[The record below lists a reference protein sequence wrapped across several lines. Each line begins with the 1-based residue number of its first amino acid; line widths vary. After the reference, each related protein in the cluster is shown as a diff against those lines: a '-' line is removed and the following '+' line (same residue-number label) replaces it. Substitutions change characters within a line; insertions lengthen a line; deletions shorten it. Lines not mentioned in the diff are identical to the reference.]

1 MKLLNKKIRKSFDF
15 VLSHLAL
22 IIVTTVFL
30 FPLYWTVTTSLKP
43 PNEYYRMPPSLFPE
57 KPTIYHYYEAFIPWV
72 LEHMEVAKKFW
83 VEEAAGRA
91 NPITPQLG
99 NSIVITLVSLTLSLA
114 IGSPTAYALS
124 RYKFRGSQNIAF
136 WILSTRMI
144 PPIVAIIPIFFLIN
158 KLRLVDTR
166 PGLIIPYIM
175 INLPFVVWMM
185 KGFFDDIPLE
195 LEEVAKIDGCSA
207 FQAFFKVTL
216 PLSIN
221 GLVATALF
229 CAFITW
235 NEFMFALVLTRT
247 NAQTLP
253 VVLSR
258 FRLDRGIL
266 WGMMSASVVV
276 AIFPLIMITFFLQRQ
291 LVRGFTAGSLK

>member
-1 MKLLNKKIRKSFDF
+1 MRYTAKFKKYLDF
-15 VLSHLAL
+15 CLTHIAL
-22 IIVTTVFL
+22 IIVVIFFL
-30 FPLYWTVTTSLKP
+30 FPVYWTVTTSFKP
-43 PNEYYRMPPSLFPE
+43 PNEYYRMPPSLWPE
-57 KPTIYHYYEAFIPWV
+57 RPTIYHYYESFIPWV
-72 LEHMEVAKKFW
+72 LEGMEKVKQYW

-91 NPITPQLG
+91 QPITPQLV
-99 NSIVITLVSLTLSLA
+99 NSIIVTFSTLILALA

-124 RYKFRGSQNIAF
+124 RYKFRGSENIAF

-158 KLRLVDTR
+158 KLKLVDTR
-166 PGLIIPYIM
+166 VGLVIPYIM

-185 KGFFDDIPLE
+185 KGFFDDIPIE
-195 LEEVAKIDGCSA
+195 LEEAAKIDGCSG
-207 FQAFFKVTL
+207 FQAFTRVTL

-221 GLVATALF
+221 GIVATALF

-235 NEFMFALVLTRT
+235 NEFIFALVLTRT

-253 VVLSR
+253 IVLSR

-276 AIFPLIMITFFLQRQ
+276 AILPLIVITFFLQRQ

>member
-1 MKLLNKKIRKSFDF
+1 MRIKNKKIRKHLDF
-15 VLSHLAL
+15 LLTHIAL
-22 IIVTTVFL
+22 IIVTVLFL
-30 FPLYWTVTTSLKP
+30 FPLYWTITTSFKP
-43 PNEYYRMPPSLFPE
+43 PNEYYRMPPSLWPE
-57 KPTIYHYYEAFIPWV
+57 RPTVYHYYEAFIPWV
-72 LEHMEVAKKFW
+72 LEHMEVAKKYW

-99 NSIVITLVSLTLSLA
+99 NSIIVTLISLLLSLL
-114 IGSPTAYALS
+114 IGSPTAYSLS
-124 RYKFRGSQNIAF
+124 RYKFRGSENIAL

-144 PPIVAIIPIFFLIN
+144 PPIVAVIPIFFLIN
-158 KLRLVDTR
+158 KLKLIDTR
-166 PGLIIPYIM
+166 LGLIIPYVM

-185 KGFFDDIPLE
+185 KGFFDDIPIE
-195 LEEVAKIDGCSA
+195 IEEAAKTDGCSGIQT
-207 FQAFFKVTL
+207 FLRVTL
-216 PLSIN
+216 PLAIN

-229 CAFITW
+229 CVFITW
-235 NEFMFALVLTRT
+235 NEFMFALILTRT

-266 WGMMSASVVV
+266 WGMMSSSVVV
-276 AIFPLIMITFFLQRQ
+276 AILPLIILTFFLQRQ

>member
-1 MKLLNKKIRKSFDF
+1 MKQSRNRVRKWLDF
-15 VLSHLAL
+15 SITHILL
-22 IIVTTVFL
+22 IIVVIFFL
-30 FPLYWTVTTSLKP
+30 FPLYWTVTTSFKP
-43 PNEYYRMPPSLFPE
+43 PNEYYRMPPSLWPE
-57 KPTIYHYYEAFIPWV
+57 KPTIYHYYESFIPWV
-72 LEHMEVAKKFW
+72 LGNIKKAEQYW

-91 NPITPQLG
+91 QPITPQLL
-99 NSIVITLVSLTLSLA
+99 NSVIITLASLILALA

-124 RYKFRGSQNIAF
+124 RYKFKGSENIAF

-144 PPIVAIIPIFFLIN
+144 PPIVAVIPIFFLIN
-158 KLRLVDTR
+158 KLNLIDTR
-166 PGLIIPYIM
+166 PGLVIPYIM

-195 LEEVAKIDGCSA
+195 LEEVAKIDGCTG
-207 FQAFFKVTL
+207 FQAFLKVTL

-276 AIFPLIMITFFLQRQ
+276 AILPLIIITFFLQRQ